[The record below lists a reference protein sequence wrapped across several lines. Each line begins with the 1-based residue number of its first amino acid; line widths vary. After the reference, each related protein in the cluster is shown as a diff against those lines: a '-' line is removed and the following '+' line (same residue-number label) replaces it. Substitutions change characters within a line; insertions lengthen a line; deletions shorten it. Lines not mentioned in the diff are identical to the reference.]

1 MVTDERDTLEAKN
14 KELETKIL
22 DIIAKVNQ
30 TETHQATTEDKM
42 KTLMDQMEAVEKE
55 LQGTIQTLK
64 DKKADLEAR
73 SQISQV
79 DLQAAYDQGQDDC
92 KISINKEVLNAF
104 CSYFDKGWSAA
115 LDALKMED
123 ASTLRA
129 EENILPRRP
138 GPQGKESRY

>member
-64 DKKADLEAR
+64 DKTADLEAR

-104 CSYFDKGWSAA
+104 CSYFDKGCSAA

-123 ASTLRA
+123 AYTLRA